1 MNSTITAAVSQANAG
16 QTVEAFG
23 RTTVRLTADMTAG
36 RFGMLDVVLP
46 SGEGTPLHVHA
57 REDEFFRV
65 LAGRLCFWCGDDHVV
80 LEEGGCIW
88 LPRGIPHRFAN
99 VGTMEARAMV
109 IVTPGG
115 FEGFFLGVAACA
127 PKGPEE
133 IGTLGAEFGLA
144 FPS

>member
-1 MNSTITAAVSQANAG
+1 MNSTINAAVSQADAG
-16 QTVEAFG
+16 QTVEAVG
-23 RTTVRLTADMTAG
+23 RATVRLTADMTAG

-46 SGEGTPLHVHA
+46 SGEGTPFHVHA

-65 LAGRLCFWCGDDHVV
+65 LAGRLGFWCGDDHVV

-88 LPRGIPHRFAN
+88 LPRGIRHRFAN

-115 FEGFFLGVAACA
+115 FEGFFLGVAAGA
-127 PKGPEE
+127 PKGPKE
-133 IGTLGAEFGLA
+133 IGALGAEFGLA
-144 FPS
+144 FPT